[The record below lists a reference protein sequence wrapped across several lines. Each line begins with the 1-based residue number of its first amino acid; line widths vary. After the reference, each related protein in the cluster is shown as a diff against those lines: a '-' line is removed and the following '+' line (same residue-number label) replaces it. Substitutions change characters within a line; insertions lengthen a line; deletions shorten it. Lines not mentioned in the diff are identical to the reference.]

1 VRFCLICSA
10 VNKQELIQQI
20 RLKKSYLCTGLDTQI
35 EKLPHVLT
43 RDGQGLIDFNREI
56 IDATSNHSVAYKIN
70 TAFYEQYGKAGWEW
84 MEETLHHLPNN
95 TLKIADAKRGDIGN
109 TSSMYAKAFFDTLP
123 FDAITVAP
131 YMGEDSLRPFLEFK
145 DKWVICLALT
155 SNAGHADFQLGE
167 YEGKKLYERVIETV
181 CKWGSEENLMFVVG
195 ATRAQLVKEIR
206 EMIPNHFLLVPG
218 VGAQGGSL
226 QEITEAAATEDVGL
240 LVNSS
245 RGILYASSE
254 DDYKEAAAAE
264 AQKLAAEM
272 ASYL

>member
-226 QEITEAAATEDVGL
+226 QEITEAAANEDVGL

>member
-1 VRFCLICSA
+1 MRFCLICSA

-20 RLKKSYLCTGLDTQI
+20 RLKKSYLCTGLGTQI

-226 QEITEAAATEDVGL
+226 QEITEAAANEDVGL

>member
-1 VRFCLICSA
+1 MRFCLICSA